1 MKMQKYNILDEVA
14 IFYEEEYI
22 CLTDSMK
29 MKDGIFFVD
38 D

>member
-1 MKMQKYNILDEVA
+1 MQKYNNLGEVA
-14 IFYEEEYI
+14 IFYEEDYI

-29 MKDGIFFVD
+29 AKDGIFFVD